1 MYTHRYNIHVIIL
14 IYYVTYTV
22 PLHTYIQVHVVDLVK
37 GGRNIPV
44 TDDNKHEYVQ
54 LVAQH
59 RMVNAIRKQ
68 VSKLKWYY
76 THVT

>member
-1 MYTHRYNIHVIIL
+1 MH
-14 IYYVTYTV
+14 
-22 PLHTYIQVHVVDLVK
+22 IQVHVVDLVK

-68 VSKLKWYY
+68 VSRLQRCY
-76 THVT
+76 THVA